1 MITNITPYTKL
12 AVGTYCTE
20 MELKELGLKPINNN
34 RMDYLIFEKDSKAYF
49 FEKTNTKLLRLFS
62 ITKRSSYY
70 LS

>member
-49 FEKTNTKLLRLFS
+49 F
-62 ITKRSSYY
+62 
-70 LS
+70 